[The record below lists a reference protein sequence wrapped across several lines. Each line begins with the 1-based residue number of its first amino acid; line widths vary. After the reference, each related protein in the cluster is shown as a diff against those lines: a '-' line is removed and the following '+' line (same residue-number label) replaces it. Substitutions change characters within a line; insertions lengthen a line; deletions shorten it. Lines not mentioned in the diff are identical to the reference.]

1 MSDEIIEELW
11 RIKDEIARE
20 HGYNVESLA
29 AYFQGKERT
38 GERQVM
44 DLQSMKKAAGQGK
57 SPTPSSSGA
66 SRPRGGS

>member
-20 HGYNVESLA
+20 HGYDVESLA
-29 AYFQGKERT
+29 AYLQSRERT
-38 GERQVM
+38 EGRQVV
-44 DLQSMKKAAGQGK
+44 DLQSMRKGAEQGG

-66 SRPRGGS
+66 SGPKGNS

>member
-11 RIKDEIARE
+11 LVKDEIARE
-20 HGYNVESLA
+20 HGYDVESLA

-38 GERQVM
+38 GERQVV
-44 DLQSMKKAAGQGK
+44 DLQSMRKVAEQGK

-66 SRPRGGS
+66 SGPKGSS